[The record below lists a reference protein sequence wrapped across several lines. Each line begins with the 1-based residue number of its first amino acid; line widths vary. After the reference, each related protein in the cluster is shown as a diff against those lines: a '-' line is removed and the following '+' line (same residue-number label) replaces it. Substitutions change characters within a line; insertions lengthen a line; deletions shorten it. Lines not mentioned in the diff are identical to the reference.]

1 MTIAEIEEI
10 FLEQMP
16 GFYDKE
22 EIKAIARLAVQNVC
36 GISKSYYMLHK
47 RKDLLLSEETAMI
60 RILDELRFGKPIQQ
74 VLGEADFFGLRF
86 KVNSRVLVPRP
97 ETEELV
103 HWILESIRLENI
115 SSANILDIG
124 TGSGCI
130 PISIKKN
137 MPLANVS
144 AIDISKDAL
153 EIARQ
158 NCELNA
164 VQVTLLEGD
173 ILETDYLMNNSGFD
187 IIISNPPYITYSEKG
202 AMHPNVLTHE
212 PHEALFVPDE
222 NPLLFYKAI
231 ADFSISHLNTRGC
244 LFFEINENYGEDIT
258 ALLIEK
264 GFKAELKSDLQGK
277 HRMIRAFKA

>member
-22 EIKAIARLAVQNVC
+22 EIKAIALLAVQNVC

-47 RKDLLLSEETAMI
+47 RKDLLLSEETALI
-60 RILDELRFGKPIQQ
+60 RILGELRFEKPIQH

-86 KVNSRVLVPRP
+86 KVNSSVLVPRP

-103 HWILESIRLENI
+103 HWILESIKLENI
-115 SSANILDIG
+115 SSSNILDIG

-130 PISIKKN
+130 PIAIKKN
-137 MPLANVS
+137 LFLS
-144 AIDISKDAL
+144 SITAIDISKDAL
-153 EIARQ
+153 ETARQ

-164 VQVTLLEGD
+164 VEVTLLEGD
-173 ILETDYLMNNSGFD
+173 ILNTEYSISNSGFD
-187 IIISNPPYITYSEKG
+187 IIISNPPYITYSEKVG
-202 AMHPNVLTHE
+202 MQNNVLVHE
-212 PHEALFVPDE
+212 PHEALFVPDD
-222 NPLLFYKAI
+222 NPLLFYNAI
-231 ADFSISHLNTRGC
+231 ANFSTSNLNDDGY
-244 LFFEINENYGEDIT
+244 LFLEINELYGDETI

-264 GFKAELKSDLQGK
+264 GFKAELKRDLQGK
-277 HRMIRAFKA
+277 PRMIRAFKA

>member
-16 GFYDKE
+16 GFYEKE
-22 EIKAIARLAVQNVC
+22 EIKTIALLAVQNVC

-47 RKDLLLSEETAMI
+47 RKDLLLSEETALI

-103 HWILESIRLENI
+103 HWVLESIKLDNI
-115 SSANILDIG
+115 LSSNILDIG

-130 PISIKKN
+130 PIAIKKN
-137 MPLANVS
+137 LPLSSVT

-158 NCELNA
+158 NCELND
-164 VQVTLLEGD
+164 VEVNLLEAD
-173 ILETDYLMNNSGFD
+173 ILNADYSISNSGFD

-231 ADFSISHLNTRGC
+231 ADFSVSHLNKPGY
-244 LFFEINENYGEDIT
+244 LFFEINEHYGDETI
-258 ALLIEK
+258 ALLVKK
-264 GFKAELKSDLQGK
+264 GFEAELKSDLQGK

>member
-16 GFYDKE
+16 GFYERE
-22 EIKAIARLAVQNVC
+22 EIKTIALLAVQNVC

-47 RKDLLLSEETAMI
+47 RKDLLLSEETALI

-103 HWILESIRLENI
+103 HWVLESIKLDNI
-115 SSANILDIG
+115 LSSNILDIG

-130 PISIKKN
+130 PIAIKKN
-137 MPLANVS
+137 LPLSSVT

-158 NCELNA
+158 NCELND
-164 VQVTLLEGD
+164 VEVNLLEAD
-173 ILETDYLMNNSGFD
+173 ILNADYSMSNSGFD

-231 ADFSISHLNTRGC
+231 ADFSVSHLNKPGY
-244 LFFEINENYGEDIT
+244 LFFEINEHYGDEII
-258 ALLIEK
+258 AMLIEK
-264 GFKAELKSDLQGK
+264 GFKAELKRDLQGK
-277 HRMIRAFKA
+277 NRMIRAFKT